1 MKSVLKHVPQ
11 INQNEHNFFLTD
23 RLLSLSLPSSL
34 LFCDSLY
41 VGSFTISVYIG
52 GGSSLSVSTGIGQ
65 SPGSYGGGGA
75 SSAACVPVAG
85 VVVIVALGVVSV
97 LVSVSG
103 LLTVSASSSVDNY
116 MQEKNFPW
124 QWHLK
129 FFWNHT
135 IALSA
140 ELTITIILH
149 FQFSIN
155 TT

>member
-34 LFCDSLY
+34 LMFCDSLY

-75 SSAACVPVAG
+75 SSAVCVPVAG

-97 LVSVSG
+97 LVSVSW

-116 MQEKNFPW
+116 MEEKKLSLTMTFKILLKSHNRLVCRIDNNDHIAFPI
-124 QWHLK
+124 
-129 FFWNHT
+129 FY
-135 IALSA
+135 
-140 ELTITIILH
+140 
-149 FQFSIN
+149 
-155 TT
+155 